1 MLRAR
6 FIPVLLLRN
15 SGLYK
20 TIKFKNESY
29 IGDPINAVR
38 VFNDK
43 EVDELVILDIGPGRE
58 KAGPQFEVISD
69 IVSEAFIPVC
79 YGGGVSSVQQ
89 FERLFRIGVEKVA
102 VNSAAAD
109 DMTLISEAARTFGSQ
124 SVVMSID
131 VRRTF
136 LGGRERYLRSG
147 TEKSGESAVQAA
159 KRAEDAGAGEIIINS
174 IDRDGTLSG
183 YDLPLVQEVAAA
195 VKVPVIACGGARN
208 LGDMVAVIR
217 DGGASSAAAGSMFVY
232 YGKHRAVL
240 ITYPEPREIEAALE
254 SLS

>member
-6 FIPVLLLRN
+6 FIPVLLLRG

-29 IGDPINAVR
+29 VGDPINAVR

-58 KAGPQFEVISD
+58 KAGPQFSVISD

-79 YGGGVSSVQQ
+79 YGGGVSSMAH

-102 VNSAAAD
+102 VNSAAVGD
-109 DMTLISEAARTFGSQ
+109 LSLISEAARTFGSQ

-131 VRRTF
+131 VRRSF
-136 LGGRERYLRSG
+136 FGGLERYIRSG
-147 TEKSGESAVQAA
+147 SEKAGESAVQAA
-159 KRAEDAGAGEIIINS
+159 KRAEGAGAGEIIINS
-174 IDRDGTLSG
+174 IDRDGTMSG
-183 YDLPLVQEVAAA
+183 YDLPLIREVASA
-195 VKVPVIACGGARN
+195 VRVPVIACGGARN
-208 LGDMVAVIR
+208 LDDMVAAIK

-240 ITYPEPREIEAALE
+240 ITYPEPRDIETALGR
-254 SLS
+254 LS